1 MSRILLVQAS
11 PTNSLGEHMA
21 ADLIKRLQG
30 EVVLRDVINH
40 PLPHIS
46 PDYARAIVNG
56 THTPE
61 LDLSEE
67 LIVELEQTDAL
78 VIATPM
84 HNFSV
89 PSTLKA
95 WLDHV
100 VRIGRSFGL
109 TADGKKGGLLK
120 DRPTYVV
127 MTAGSSFN
135 HATTPQPDMLRPY
148 LQLALKTIGI
158 NQVEFIVLDG
168 LVMGADHVE
177 SSIQRAKESIAQLPR
192 LETTAA

>member
-11 PTNSLGEHMA
+11 PTDSLGAHITTE
-21 ADLIKRLQG
+21 LIKHLQG
-30 EVVLRDVINH
+30 EVVLRDVMNH

-46 PDYARAIVNG
+46 PDYAKAIVSG
-56 THTPE
+56 SYTPA

-109 TADGKKGGLLK
+109 NAEGKKGGLLK

-127 MTAGSSFN
+127 MTAGSSFS
-135 HATTPQPDMLRPY
+135 HPTTPQPDLLTPY
-148 LQLALKTIGI
+148 LRLALQTIGI
-158 NQVEFIVLDG
+158 HQVEFIVLDG
-168 LVMGADHVE
+168 LVMGPEHVE
-177 SSIQRAKESIAQLPR
+177 KSIQQAQNTISQLPQ
-192 LETTAA
+192 LAVA